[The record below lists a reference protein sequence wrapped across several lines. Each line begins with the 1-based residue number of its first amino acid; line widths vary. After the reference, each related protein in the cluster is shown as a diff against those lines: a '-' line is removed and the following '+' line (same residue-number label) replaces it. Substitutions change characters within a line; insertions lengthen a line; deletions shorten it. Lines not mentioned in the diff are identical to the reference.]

1 MFTRRK
7 HNRSGTISVVVVD
20 KSGGSFKEI
29 HRMGVAHSE
38 EEATALEAEARH
50 WIATYGGQQLI
61 DFEGRAEKELRTAED
76 VLSSITSTRLS
87 AAQTIIGKVYDRI
100 GFNEIEDEELRH
112 LVIGRICQ
120 PMSKKATVDY
130 LRRHFKDDV
139 SLQKIYRYMDKLNN
153 TQKERVQG
161 ISVRHTQ
168 ALFGGNIGILFYDV
182 TTLYFETTDK
192 DELRNNG
199 FSKDGKNANPQ
210 VVLGLLV
217 SRGGYPLSYA
227 LFNGAQFEGY
237 TMIPIVDDFIQRY
250 NLGSDFVVIA
260 DSGLMSEKNV
270 QLLRS
275 AGYKYIIGARIKKE
289 SGAMK
294 DLILST
300 PHEPGVFKDIPY
312 GNGDRLIV
320 GYSEDRARKNE
331 HDRNEGVERL
341 RKRYAK
347 GTLTKA
353 DINKRGYNKFL
364 SISSGVT
371 VCIDE
376 AKIEEDKV
384 WDGLKGYRTNTGLPA
399 DQVYENYQQLWN
411 VERAFRITKGTLEVR
426 PMFHFSEKRIEA
438 HVCICFVALKVY
450 KELERLLKV
459 SGCPYSIDNVLRIA
473 EVIVTLE
480 PVPDLVLLYLGIVN
494 ADSYSGADAEE
505 LVVPSFV
512 DVRFG
517 QGPLRISLSQAFYTL
532 VPVVLV
538 LPCAFLRVAY
548 DETVAVAIRDVVED
562 SRLVWGG

>member
-7 HNRSGTISVVVVD
+7 HNRSGSISVVVVD
-20 KSGGSFKEI
+20 KRYGKFKEV
-29 HRMGVAHSE
+29 RRLGVARSE
-38 EEATALEAEARH
+38 EEAAALEAEGRH
-50 WIATYGGQQLI
+50 WIATYGGQQMI
-61 DFEGRAEKELRTAED
+61 DFEGKAEAELHTTED
-76 VLSSITSTRLS
+76 VLSSIKSARLT
-87 AAQTIIGKVYDRI
+87 AAQTIISKVYDSI
-100 GFNEIEDEELRH
+100 GFNAIADEELRH
-112 LVIGRICQ
+112 LVTGRICQ

-139 SLQKIYRYMDKLNN
+139 SLQKIYRYMDKLQGS
-153 TQKERVQG
+153 QKERVQE
-161 ISVRHTQ
+161 ISIRHTQ
-168 ALFGGNIGILFYDV
+168 ELFGGDIGILFYDV
-182 TTLYFETTDK
+182 TTLYFETTYK

-237 TMIPIVDDFIQRY
+237 TMIPIVDDFVQRY

-260 DSGLMSEKNV
+260 DSGLMSDKNV
-270 QLLRS
+270 KLLRS

-294 DLILST
+294 ELVLST
-300 PHEPGVFKDIPY
+300 PHEQGVFNDIPY
-312 GNGDRLIV
+312 DDGDRLIV
-320 GYSEDRARKNE
+320 GYSEERARKNE
-331 HDRNEGVERL
+331 HDRDEGVERL
-341 RKRYAK
+341 RKRYAR

-376 AKIEEDKV
+376 SKIEEDKI
-384 WDGLKGYRTNTGLPA
+384 WDGLKGYRTNTDLPA

-426 PMFHFSEKRIEA
+426 PMFHFTERRVEA

-450 KELERLLKV
+450 KELERLLKA
-459 SGCPYSIDNVLRIA
+459 SGCPYSVDNVLRIA

-480 PVPDLVLLYLGIVN
+480 VDLPENGKTLTKTIYTSKEERDIAYLI
-494 ADSYSGADAEE
+494 
-505 LVVPSFV
+505 
-512 DVRFG
+512 
-517 QGPLRISLSQAFYTL
+517 
-532 VPVVLV
+532 
-538 LPCAFLRVAY
+538 
-548 DETVAVAIRDVVED
+548 ETDGW
-562 SRLVWGG
+562 LNKKG

>member
-1 MFTRRK
+1 MGDARLFCIFAGMFTRRK

-20 KSGGSFKEI
+20 KSDGRFKEI
-29 HRMGVAHSE
+29 HRVGVARSE
-38 EEATALEAEARH
+38 DEAATLEAEGRH
-50 WIATYGGQQLI
+50 WIETYGGQQLI
-61 DFEGRAEKELRTAED
+61 DFEGKSAKELRTTED
-76 VLSSITSTRLS
+76 VLSSITSARLT
-87 AAQTIIGKVYDRI
+87 AAQTIIGKVYDSI
-100 GFNEIEDEELRH
+100 GFNAIEDEELRH
-112 LVIGRICQ
+112 LVIGRICR

-139 SLQKIYRYMDKLNN
+139 SLQKIYRYMDKLNS
-153 TQKERVQG
+153 TQQERVQE
-161 ISVRHTQ
+161 ISVRHTRE
-168 ALFGGNIGILFYDV
+168 LFGGNIGVLFYDV

-237 TMIPIVDDFIQRY
+237 TMIPIVDDFVQRY

-260 DSGLMSEKNV
+260 DAGLMSDKNV
-270 QLLRS
+270 KLLRS

-289 SGAMK
+289 SGTMK
-294 DLILST
+294 EQILAT
-300 PHEPGVFKDIPY
+300 THEQGVFNDIKCDD
-312 GNGDRLIV
+312 GDRLIV
-320 GYSEDRARKNE
+320 GYSEERARKNE
-331 HDRNEGVERL
+331 HDRNEGIERL

-371 VCIDE
+371 VRIDE
-376 AKIEEDKV
+376 SKIEEDKV
-384 WDGLKGYRTNTGLPA
+384 WDGLKGYKTNTNFPA
-399 DQVYENYQQLWN
+399 DQVYEHYQQLWN

-426 PMFHFSEKRIEA
+426 PMFHFSERRIEA

-450 KELERLLKV
+450 KELERLLKAAR
-459 SGCPYSIDNVLRIA
+459 CPYSVDNVLRIA

-480 PVPDLVLLYLGIVN
+480 INLPEN
-494 ADSYSGADAEE
+494 AKTLTKTIYTSKEE
-505 LVVPSFV
+505 R
-512 DVRFG
+512 D
-517 QGPLRISLSQAFYTL
+517 I
-532 VPVVLV
+532 
-538 LPCAFLRVAY
+538 AFLI
-548 DETVAVAIRDVVED
+548 ETDD
-562 SRLVWGG
+562 WLTQNG

>member
-1 MFTRRK
+1 MYLCSMFTRRK

-20 KSGGSFKEI
+20 KSSGGFKEI
-29 HRMGVAHSE
+29 HRVGIAHSE
-38 EEATALEAEARH
+38 EEAAALEAEGRH

-61 DFEGRAEKELRTAED
+61 DFEGKAETELRTTED
-76 VLSSITSTRLS
+76 VLSGIKSARLT
-87 AAQTIIGKVYDRI
+87 AAQTIISKVYDSI
-100 GFNEIEDEELRH
+100 GFNEIKDEELRH
-112 LVIGRICQ
+112 LVVGRICQ

-139 SLQKIYRYMDKLNN
+139 SLQKIYRYKDKLYN
-153 TQKERVQG
+153 TQRERVQE

-260 DSGLMSEKNV
+260 DAGLMSDKNV

-294 DLILST
+294 GRILST
-300 PHEPGVFKDIPY
+300 PHKEGVFNDILC
-312 GNGDRLIV
+312 NDGDRLIV
-320 GYSEDRARKNE
+320 GYSEERARKNE

-341 RKRYAK
+341 RNRFAT
-347 GTLTKA
+347 GMITKS
-353 DINKRGYNKFL
+353 NLNRKGYNKFL
-364 SISSGVT
+364 TISSGVT
-371 VCIDE
+371 VTIDE

-384 WDGLKGYRTNTGLPA
+384 WDGLKGYRTNTNLPA
-399 DQVYENYQQLWN
+399 DLVYENYQQLWN
-411 VERAFRITKGTLEVR
+411 VERAFRITKGTLDVR
-426 PMFHFSEKRIEA
+426 PMFHFTERRIEA

-450 KELERLLKV
+450 KELERLLKAT
-459 SGCPYSIDNVLRIA
+459 GCKHSVDDVLRIA

-480 PVPDLVLLYLGIVN
+480 IDLPENGKTLTRTIYTSDEERSIAYLI
-494 ADSYSGADAEE
+494 
-505 LVVPSFV
+505 
-512 DVRFG
+512 
-517 QGPLRISLSQAFYTL
+517 
-532 VPVVLV
+532 
-538 LPCAFLRVAY
+538 
-548 DETVAVAIRDVVED
+548 ETDD
-562 SRLVWGG
+562 RLTQIG

>member
-7 HNRSGTISVVVVD
+7 HNRSGSISVVVVD
-20 KSGGSFKEI
+20 KRGGRFKEVRTVGI
-29 HRMGVAHSE
+29 AHNE
-38 EEATALEAEARH
+38 EEAAALEAEGRH
-50 WIATYGGQQLI
+50 WIATYGGQLLI
-61 DFEGRAEKELRTAED
+61 DFEGKAEAELHTTED
-76 VLSSITSTRLS
+76 VLSSIKSARLT
-87 AAQTIIGKVYDRI
+87 AAQTIISKVYDSI
-100 GFNEIEDEELRH
+100 GFNAIADEELRH

-120 PMSKKATVDY
+120 PMSKRATVDY

-139 SLQKIYRYMDKLNN
+139 SLQKIYRYMDKLQSS
-153 TQKERVQG
+153 QKERVQE
-161 ISVRHTQ
+161 ISVRHTKE
-168 ALFGGNIGILFYDV
+168 LFGGNIGILFYDV

-237 TMIPIVDDFIQRY
+237 TMIPIVDDFVQRY

-260 DSGLMSEKNV
+260 DAGLMSDKNV
-270 QLLRS
+270 KLLRS

-300 PHEPGVFKDIPY
+300 PREQGVFNDIPY
-312 GNGDRLIV
+312 GGGDRLIV
-320 GYSEDRARKNE
+320 GYSEERARKNE
-331 HDRNEGVERL
+331 HDRDEGVERL

-371 VCIDE
+371 VSIDE
-376 AKIEEDKV
+376 SKIEEDRV
-384 WDGLKGYRTNTGLPA
+384 WDGLKGYRTNTDLPA
-399 DQVYENYQQLWN
+399 NQVYENYQQLWN

-426 PMFHFSEKRIEA
+426 PMFHFTERRIEA

-450 KELERLLKV
+450 KELERLLKA
-459 SGCPYSIDNVLRIA
+459 SGCPYSVDNVLRIA

-480 PVPDLVLLYLGIVN
+480 VDLPENGKTLTRTIYTSQEERDIAYLI
-494 ADSYSGADAEE
+494 
-505 LVVPSFV
+505 
-512 DVRFG
+512 
-517 QGPLRISLSQAFYTL
+517 
-532 VPVVLV
+532 
-538 LPCAFLRVAY
+538 
-548 DETVAVAIRDVVED
+548 ETDGWLNPI
-562 SRLVWGG
+562 G